1 MECKKCGQ
9 TFEDSF
15 NSCPNC
21 GENVKGKSNS
31 KKSIF
36 KKWWFW
42 LIIVLVLG
50 VILGS
55 SGGGN
60 KTETTTV
67 ADSEQTTVD
76 SAGISS
82 EDETAEVTTE
92 ADDGFIRV
100 GEAVDASGLEITYIS
115 GEEYRDYNQY
125 LPPKDGNIIV
135 KASFNAVNNSSTDR
149 IFSIY
154 DFVCYADGV
163 SAEAYYATDDSLSAT
178 LSTGRSGNCNVYFEV
193 PEDAEK
199 IEIEYEVNFWS
210 GKKAIFL
217 VELP

>member
-21 GENVKGKSNS
+21 GENVNGKSNS

-36 KKWWFW
+36 RKWWFR

-50 VILGS
+50 VIIGS

-67 ADSEQTTVD
+67 ADSEQT
-76 SAGISS
+76 
-82 EDETAEVTTE
+82 
-92 ADDGFIRV
+92 
-100 GEAVDASGLEITYIS
+100 
-115 GEEYRDYNQY
+115 
-125 LPPKDGNIIV
+125 
-135 KASFNAVNNSSTDR
+135 
-149 IFSIY
+149 
-154 DFVCYADGV
+154 
-163 SAEAYYATDDSLSAT
+163 TDDSLSAT